1 MSSGATLTARLGDF
15 VAGLPSDSIPL
26 EARTRARTAIIDAVG
41 CTLAGSG
48 TPAGLM
54 ITKHVASQGGQ
65 AQSSVLG
72 TNLQA
77 PAGLA
82 ALANGTAGHALDYDD
97 FLMRMAHP
105 SVVLLPAILAAG
117 ERDGRSGRE
126 LVEAYVIGFEVTG
139 RLCRHLNPAHYARG
153 WHATSTIGVLG
164 AAAAAARLARLPAE
178 QVRTAVGIAASNAA
192 GVRKNFGSMVKPLH
206 AGTAAAAGLLA
217 ADLAAAGFT
226 ADLDILDGPRNFLE
240 VYAGAGAHADPG
252 GLFAPGEPFELVET
266 GIALKRFACC
276 GAIHA
281 TADAVLTIREQHPEV
296 AWIDAVRTIE
306 CRVNRMSPDILIHHR
321 AESPDEG
328 KFCLEYSVAAALLD
342 GALGFAQ
349 YTPERIVDPAV
360 QTLSSRVKVV
370 VDPDM
375 AVHYTSFP
383 GAVEIELSDGRRLR
397 SSVHSQKGNPDNP
410 LSAADVEA
418 KFMECA
424 EPVLGATGTRSALD
438 LLNSLEDIADLRRVG
453 VALRPLAAQAGAAR
467 GSPR

>member
-1 MSSGATLTARLGDF
+1 
-15 VAGLPSDSIPL
+15 
-26 EARTRARTAIIDAVG
+26 
-41 CTLAGSG
+41 
-48 TPAGLM
+48 
-54 ITKHVASQGGQ
+54 
-65 AQSSVLG
+65 
-72 TNLQA
+72 
-77 PAGLA
+77 
-82 ALANGTAGHALDYDD
+82 
-97 FLMRMAHP
+97 
-105 SVVLLPAILAAG
+105 
-117 ERDGRSGRE
+117 
-126 LVEAYVIGFEVTG
+126 
-139 RLCRHLNPAHYARG
+139 
-153 WHATSTIGVLG
+153 
-164 AAAAAARLARLPAE
+164 
-178 QVRTAVGIAASNAA
+178 
-192 GVRKNFGSMVKPLH
+192 MVKPLH

-240 VYAGAGAHADPG
+240 VYAGAGAQADPA

-342 GALGFAQ
+342 GALGLAQ
-349 YTPERIVDPAV
+349 YTPERIADPAV

-383 GAVEIELSDGRRLR
+383 GAVEIELSDGRRLS

-438 LLNSLEDIADLRRVG
+438 LLNRLEDIADLRRVG
-453 VALRPLAAQAGAAR
+453 MALRPLAAQAGAAR